1 VLGQKNGKSP
11 MKSKH
16 ALTWAACL
24 ALCTIGSAEV
34 VRQAPDF
41 VVGPLLNGNA
51 SLKSLRGRPV
61 ILLLSQSP
69 SSSGFRS
76 QVKELA
82 LGFDRLA
89 TRNVLIFAA
98 FKEPGPDLVQTNMPV
113 IVLPNGVDVCR
124 AYNLQGKS
132 GIALIGPD
140 GNLDYQTEK
149 FLTASRVRQ
158 VIGNSYEFQHR
169 PKWGLDTTES
179 VPPGPGQDRNP

>member
-1 VLGQKNGKSP
+1 
-11 MKSKH
+11 MKLKH
-16 ALTWAACL
+16 TLTGAVCL
-24 ALCTIGSAEV
+24 ALSMIASAEV

-41 VVGPLLNGNA
+41 TVGPLLNSSA
-51 SLKSLRGRPV
+51 SLKSLRGRPI
-61 ILLLSQSP
+61 ILLMAQSP
-69 SSSGFRS
+69 SISGFRS

-98 FKEPGPDLVQTNMPV
+98 FKEPGADLVQTNMPV
-113 IVLPNGVDVCR
+113 IVLPHGVDVCR

-158 VIGNSYEFQHR
+158 VIGNSYELQHR
-169 PKWGLDTTES
+169 PRLGLDAKE
-179 VPPGPGQDRNP
+179 

>member
-1 VLGQKNGKSP
+1 

-16 ALTWAACL
+16 TLATAACM
-24 ALCTIGSAEV
+24 AICAMTSAEV
-34 VRQAPDF
+34 VREAPDF
-41 VVGPLLNGNA
+41 TVGPLMSGNA
-51 SLKSLRGRPV
+51 SLRSLRGRPV
-61 ILLLSQSP
+61 ILLMAQSP
-69 SSSGFRS
+69 STNGFRS

-113 IVLPNGVDVCR
+113 IVLPHGLDVCR
-124 AYNLQGKS
+124 AYNLKGNS

-158 VIGNSYEFQHR
+158 VIGNSYELQHR
-169 PKWGLDTTES
+169 PKSVLDVKETTPSEP
-179 VPPGPGQDRNP
+179 VPDPNP

>member
-1 VLGQKNGKSP
+1 
-11 MKSKH
+11 MKSH
-16 ALTWAACL
+16 HTLTGAVCL
-24 ALCTIGSAEV
+24 ALCAIASAEV

-41 VVGPLLNGNA
+41 AVGTLLNGNA
-51 SLKSLRGRPV
+51 SLKSLRGRPI
-61 ILLLSQSP
+61 ILLLAQSP
-69 SSSGFRS
+69 SASGFRS

-113 IVLPNGVDVCR
+113 IVLPNGIDVCR

-132 GIALIGPD
+132 AIALIGPD

-158 VIGNSYEFQHR
+158 VIGNSYELQHR
-169 PKWGLDTTES
+169 PRWGMDATES
-179 VPPGPGQDRNP
+179 VPPGAKQDQNP